1 MAGQYTI
8 PVVIEQRPTG
18 ERASDVYSRLLTDRI
33 IFLGTEIDDGVANVV
48 IAQLLHLQSESQD
61 SPIHLYINSP
71 GGSITAL
78 LAVYDTIQYIKPT
91 VATFCLGQAASAA
104 AVLLA
109 AGTPGNRHVLE
120 HARVLLHQPSGGG
133 EGTAADLEIQ
143 AREIARLREQVDEIL
158 HRHTGQPLAKLRT
171 DTERDLILT
180 AQQAVDY
187 GLADRVVTTLKE
199 VAGDQAERVRRPARS
214 AVPTSPVGDGAS
226 AWAVSVGDARELVAA
241 GRRRLAAA
249 GAVRST
255 TTRPSAS
262 ASCACAVP
270 TRSTSR
276 SPSARQTAASTSDDA
291 SLRPRSTSDR
301 YATDT
306 RASSA
311 TSRRVRPLTL
321 PLLPQDRAHEP
332 PQQRLGAVLEVRQVR
347 RHRVL
352 RGRRGAPATLA
363 REARRPVS
371 RRFCPERTSAVT
383 GSQHRAGQR
392 HVGRREPAPRQ
403 RAEDRHPRRL
413 QREPLTE
420 HAPVGLEPQEL
431 REVEPVVGEQRGR
444 DRRAAAGAGRGRRR
458 RSR

>member
-199 VAGDQAERVRRPARS
+199 VPPSELTRQAASRS

-226 AWAVSVGDARELVAA
+226 ALGGERRDASRARD
-241 GRRRLAAA
+241 GRRAGSAA

-276 SPSARQTAASTSDDA
+276 SPSARQTAARTSDDA

-311 TSRRVRPLTL
+311 TSRRVR
-321 PLLPQDRAHEP
+321 R
-332 PQQRLGAVLEVRQVR
+332 
-347 RHRVL
+347 
-352 RGRRGAPATLA
+352 
-363 REARRPVS
+363 
-371 RRFCPERTSAVT
+371 
-383 GSQHRAGQR
+383 
-392 HVGRREPAPRQ
+392 
-403 RAEDRHPRRL
+403 
-413 QREPLTE
+413 
-420 HAPVGLEPQEL
+420 
-431 REVEPVVGEQRGR
+431 
-444 DRRAAAGAGRGRRR
+444 
-458 RSR
+458 

>member
-1 MAGQYTI
+1 MGTYTIPNVVERTPQGERSYDVFSRLLSERIIFLGTEIDDGVANVVIAQLLHLESSAPESEIAVYINSPGGSFTSLMAIYDTMAFVQAPISTYCVGQAASTAAVLLAGGAPGRRQILRHGRVVLHAPAAEGRGTI

-78 LAVYDTIQYIKPT
+78 LAVYDTMQYIKPT

-199 VAGDQAERVRRPARS
+199 V
-214 AVPTSPVGDGAS
+214 
-226 AWAVSVGDARELVAA
+226 
-241 GRRRLAAA
+241 
-249 GAVRST
+249 
-255 TTRPSAS
+255 
-262 ASCACAVP
+262 
-270 TRSTSR
+270 
-276 SPSARQTAASTSDDA
+276 
-291 SLRPRSTSDR
+291 
-301 YATDT
+301 
-306 RASSA
+306 
-311 TSRRVRPLTL
+311 
-321 PLLPQDRAHEP
+321 P
-332 PQQRLGAVLEVRQVR
+332 PI
-347 RHRVL
+347 
-352 RGRRGAPATLA
+352 
-363 REARRPVS
+363 S
-371 RRFCPERTSAVT
+371 
-383 GSQHRAGQR
+383 
-392 HVGRREPAPRQ
+392 
-403 RAEDRHPRRL
+403 
-413 QREPLTE
+413 
-420 HAPVGLEPQEL
+420 
-431 REVEPVVGEQRGR
+431 
-444 DRRAAAGAGRGRRR
+444 
-458 RSR
+458 